1 MARFG
6 HELIAAR
13 PAGAPCSGSQRTAVQ
28 LPFRGYRPPVY
39 WAASHLHHADPFSH
53 RLSDAMTQSDPQ
65 HDQTPDALAAMFAGR
80 RPSPDMAAVLRAMQ
94 ASGAKP
100 IETLDAGEAR
110 KQPTPADAVKAVLKD
125 RGEENTIPEGVL
137 SADDR
142 TIDGPGGSGN
152 IKIRIYTP
160 ASAREGEPLP
170 VVFYIHGGGWV
181 IADLDVYD
189 ASPRAIANAAHAVVV
204 STHYRQAPEH
214 TFPAAHED
222 VYAAYKWTLANAA
235 SLGGDPGRVA
245 ILGESA
251 GGNMAAVVSI
261 NARDEGVQLP
271 VHEVL
276 VYPIAG
282 YDTQTESYR
291 EMEQAKPLNSP
302 MMRWFFDK
310 YLDNGQE
317 GRTEAIDLVH
327 ANLAG
332 LPPTTIINAEL
343 DPLRTEGEQLAE
355 RFRTAGVRTEQRT
368 FPGVTHEFFGMA
380 AVVEG
385 AREAQAMAAR
395 ALIDAFGTRLA

>member
-1 MARFG
+1 MA
-6 HELIAAR
+6 
-13 PAGAPCSGSQRTAVQ
+13 
-28 LPFRGYRPPVY
+28 
-39 WAASHLHHADPFSH
+39 
-53 RLSDAMTQSDPQ
+53 QSDTQ
-65 HDQTPDALAAMFAGR
+65 QGQSIEELASMFGGR
-80 RPSPDMAAVLRAMQ
+80 RPNPDMAAVLRAMQ

-100 IETLDAGEAR
+100 IETLDAADAR
-110 KQPTPADAVKAVLKD
+110 KQPTPADAVKAVLQD
-125 RGEENTIPEGVL
+125 RGEENTIPEDVGDV
-137 SADDR
+137 DDR
-142 TIDGPGGSGN
+142 TIEGPAGG
-152 IKIRIYTP
+152 IKVRVYKP
-160 ASAREGEPLP
+160 ASAREGQLLP

-189 ASPRAIANAAHAVVV
+189 ASPRGIANAAHAIVV

-214 TFPAAHED
+214 KFPAAHED
-222 VYAAYKWTLANAA
+222 VYAAYKWTLANAE
-235 SLGGDPGRVA
+235 SLGGDRARVA
-245 ILGESA
+245 VLGESA

-291 EMEQAKPLNSP
+291 EMEQAKPLSSP

-310 YLDNGQE
+310 YLENAEQ
-317 GRTEAIDLVH
+317 GRTEAIDLVNG
-327 ANLAG
+327 NLAG

-355 RFRTAGVRTEQRT
+355 RLRAAGVRTEQRT

-380 AVVEG
+380 AAVEA

-395 ALIDAFGTRLA
+395 ALVDAFGTRA